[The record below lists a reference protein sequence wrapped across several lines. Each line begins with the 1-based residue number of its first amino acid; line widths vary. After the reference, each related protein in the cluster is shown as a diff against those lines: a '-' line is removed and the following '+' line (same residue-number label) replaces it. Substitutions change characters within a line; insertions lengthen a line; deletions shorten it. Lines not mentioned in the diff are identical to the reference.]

1 MGRLSV
7 EVDGAERGGPCAA
20 CGAPTTVTK
29 GFVYS
34 GDDADAIYFA
44 SWSECAPA
52 VVKLAVA
59 VGAWT
64 DEADKAARRAV
75 LMDAIAEPDRI
86 RFAVTDPANSP
97 WRKLTV
103 AQPLSREEALSDEA
117 IDHVFEVVDAV
128 AAVDPTL
135 TRLLEA

>member
-1 MGRLSV
+1 MGQLSV
-7 EVDGAERGGPCAA
+7 EVEGPESGGPCAA
-20 CGAPTTVTK
+20 CGASTTVTK

-34 GDDADAIYFA
+34 GAEADAIYFA

-64 DEADKAARRAV
+64 DGAEKATRRAV
-75 LMDAIAEPDRI
+75 LMDAILEPDQL

-97 WRKLTV
+97 WRELIV
-103 AQPLSREEALSDEA
+103 ARPLSREEALSDEA
-117 IDHVFEVVDAV
+117 IDHIFEVVDAV
-128 AAVDPTL
+128 ATADPTL